1 MADTFVGTSLVE
13 IMQASIA
20 PVTLI
25 SGVGLLILSM
35 TNRYGR
41 VIDRSRELL
50 RALEGSG
57 RGPDS
62 QFAREHHVT
71 RQIRMLYSRAR
82 LLRLGIASSIGC
94 IFCTSL
100 TIFLIFIHLSFGN
113 NLSAAAQFSFIV
125 ALILLIAGMGLY
137 LIDMRMSLG
146 ALQLEIRA
154 ADEDL
159 V

>member
-1 MADTFVGTSLVE
+1 
-13 IMQASIA
+13 
-20 PVTLI
+20 
-25 SGVGLLILSM
+25 M

-41 VIDRSRELL
+41 AIDRSRELL
-50 RALEGSG
+50 KILEKSG
-57 RGPDS
+57 GGTAS
-62 QFAREHHVT
+62 EFAKNHHVT

-113 NLSAAAQFSFIV
+113 NLSGAAQFSFII
-125 ALILLIAGMGLY
+125 ALILLITGMGLY

-146 ALQLEIRA
+146 ALHLEIRA